1 MTHEH
6 QNVSL
11 SSSSSPRF
19 PREPTATT
27 IPVINA
33 TTTPRSAAFTPA
45 YDLSGAT
52 SVSTLS
58 SKKTDAGKSTRGMG
72 SARGGDTAGSAVV
85 DGAAP
90 RRSFTQP
97 RVLTPSTAAGDIS
110 ASPHSRERR
119 YASLPPTFGPSHH
132 SPFSPSHPSLP
143 LGARAGTSHVERN
156 CRVNVREEDG
166 SRGEPRGDTL
176 SLPPDAS
183 TLGDRRLLSIASIIN
198 PPSASRTFADLEP
211 VHYLILKELFLLQ
224 PVKVICLSP
233 YLYQIFIPL
242 LYHTASLTYSL
253 FSGLTGFSSK
263 IPVFHAL
270 SFLEVLH
277 IKDLNGLMIFCTYTL
292 PAQHPWGHPLF
303 PKLRRIIV
311 HWDVIRSQAATTH
324 ALPQLHRSNQSP
336 DRLSFHAPH
345 PLPELVLHVELS
357 NSCLWDT
364 PAPYREIKALAYIFT
379 PSSLILLL
387 SHSGLAAPTT
397 LNHPT
402 SSYPS
407 FSDVRYDWP
416 RIIPSLPLHWPSAH
430 TLKIIVEPDLIPP
443 SWPDVKA
450 VARRE
455 MAVRQDVGK
464 SVWALVRD
472 LEGQV
477 RAMAQESLYVDTR
490 AMGGAVFSGHAP
502 AMFSSTSGGTSA
514 PVAET
519 GFTAASNATH
529 HTPPSPPHPHT
540 YTTTF
545 FTQPTIVQP
554 PRLPQLVAQV
564 ILHIPRAKSFED
576 ASRSLIGESPWGMVA
591 RSESNQSEDEEK
603 QGSTRDGGQDDEDL
617 ADEASL
623 PRPLHPALVNYP
635 CVLIHTDTA
644 SFFDG
649 HALFEE
655 FDEQDWGAR
664 SSWRKARVEG
674 KEGGDCA
681 WRVVFGPNECT
692 PFILYPPRPVC

>member
-6 QNVSL
+6 QNVTSL
-11 SSSSSPRF
+11 SSSTSPRL

-27 IPVINA
+27 IPVISA

-45 YDLSGAT
+45 YNLSGAT
-52 SVSTLS
+52 SVSALS
-58 SKKTDAGKSTRGMG
+58 SQKTDARNSTRGMG
-72 SARGGDTAGSAVV
+72 LARGGDTAGSAVV
-85 DGAAP
+85 DRATL

-97 RVLTPSTAAGDIS
+97 RVLTPTTAAGDIS

-132 SPFSPSHPSLP
+132 SPFSPTHPSLP
-143 LGARAGTSHVERN
+143 LGARAGTSHVQRH

-166 SRGEPRGDTL
+166 SRREPTDDTL
-176 SLPPDAS
+176 TLPPDVS
-183 TLGDRRLLSIASIIN
+183 TLRNSQFLSIASIIN

-233 YLYQIFIPL
+233 YLYQKFIPL
-242 LYHTASLTYSL
+242 LYHTASLAYSL

-263 IPVFHAL
+263 IPVFRAL

-292 PAQHPWGHPLF
+292 PARRPWGHPLF
-303 PKLRRIIV
+303 PRLRRIIV

-324 ALPQLHRSNQSP
+324 ALPQLHHSNQSP

-357 NSCLWDT
+357 SSYLWDT
-364 PAPYREIKALAYIFT
+364 PAPYREIKALADIFT

-387 SHSGLAAPTT
+387 SNSGLAAPTT

-430 TLKIIVEPDLIPP
+430 TLKIIVEPHLIPP
-443 SWPDVKA
+443 KWPDVKA
-450 VARRE
+450 VAKRE
-455 MAVRQDVGK
+455 AAVKQDVGR
-464 SVWALVRD
+464 SVCALVRD

-477 RAMAQESLYVDTR
+477 RTMAQESFYVDTR
-490 AMGGAVFSGHAP
+490 AVGGAVSSGHAP

-519 GFTAASNATH
+519 GFTAAPNATH
-529 HTPPSPPHPHT
+529 PTPPSPLHPHT
-540 YTTTF
+540 YTPTF
-545 FTQPTIVQP
+545 FTQLTFVQP

-576 ASRSLIGESPWGMVA
+576 ASLSLFGEPPWGIVA
-591 RSESNQSEDEEK
+591 RSESNQSEDEEE
-603 QGSTRDGGQDDEDL
+603 QCSTKDGEEDDEDS

-623 PRPLHPALVNYP
+623 PCPPHPALVNYP
-635 CVLIHTDTA
+635 CVLIHTHTA

-655 FDEQDWGAR
+655 FDEQEWGAR
-664 SSWRKARVEG
+664 SSWRKARLEG
-674 KEGGDCA
+674 EEGEDCA
-681 WRVVFGPNECT
+681 CNECT
-692 PFILYPPRPVC
+692 PFILYPPGGPVC